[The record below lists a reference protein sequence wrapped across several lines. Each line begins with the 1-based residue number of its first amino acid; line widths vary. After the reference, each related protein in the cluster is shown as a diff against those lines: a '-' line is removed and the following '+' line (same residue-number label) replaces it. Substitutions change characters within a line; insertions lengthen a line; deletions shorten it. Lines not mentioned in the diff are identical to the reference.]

1 MSPAASSN
9 PGFAW
14 GSATWY
20 GWLLVGIYIYLL
32 NVQGNVLPF
41 LQGEFNLSYGT
52 AGLHSSAIAAGTI
65 LVGLFGERVTRR
77 IGRRRSL
84 GVAVGGLAL
93 GAIALCLAP
102 AAWASITACF
112 LIGTFGAFI
121 PAVVPAYLADLHGE
135 RRAEAY
141 TGLSIVAY
149 IFGLAA
155 PLLTGLLISWQL
167 GWRAAV
173 LFGAALGVAFAL
185 SFRRTS
191 IPEAVPH
198 AVHHLRRGLPPA
210 FWAYWVLL
218 VASCALEYCILFFA
232 PTFLERVVG
241 LPTASAATSAAAFP
255 LGMLLGRS
263 ALGYL
268 VLRVPQS
275 TLLVAAL
282 ALASIGFVAY
292 WGVSLPMVSIAG
304 LFVVGLGIAPLY
316 PLVTNFAVGAAGEAK
331 DLATVRLA
339 VAFGISL
346 LVAPIALG
354 FLSDNFGLSP
364 AHLAL
369 PGLVVAAYA
378 SFFIAVALQKRAQ
391 QAA

>member
-1 MSPAASSN
+1 VTRSFS
-9 PGFAW
+9 W
-14 GSATWY
+14 GPATWY
-20 GWLLVGIYIYLL
+20 GWLLVGVYIYLL

-65 LVGLFGERVTRR
+65 LVGLFGERVARR
-77 IGRRRSL
+77 IGRPRSL
-84 GVAVGGLAL
+84 WLAVGGLAL
-93 GAIALCLAP
+93 GAILLCVSP
-102 AAWASITACF
+102 AAWASVTSCF

-121 PAVVPAYLADLHGE
+121 PAVVPAFLADIHGE

-149 IFGLAA
+149 VFGLAA

-173 LFGAALGVAFAL
+173 LFGAALGVAIAL
-185 SFRRTS
+185 SFRRAV
-191 IPEAVPH
+191 IPEAAAH
-198 AVHHLRRGLPPA
+198 TAHHSRRGLSPA

-232 PTFLERVVG
+232 
-241 LPTASAATSAAAFP
+241 TAAAATSAAAFP
-255 LGMLLGRS
+255 LGMLLGRI

-268 VLRVPQS
+268 VRRVPQS
-275 TLLVAAL
+275 TLLIAAL
-282 ALASIGFVAY
+282 ALATAGFAAY
-292 WGVSLPMVSIAG
+292 WGVPISMVSIAG

-339 VAFGISL
+339 VAFGTSL
-346 LVAPIALG
+346 LIAPIALG
-354 FLSDNFGLSP
+354 FLSDKVGLSP

-378 SFFIAVALQKRAQ
+378 SFFIAVALQKRTP
-391 QAA
+391 QAAV